1 MKEYKVFGWVFAV
14 LGAGAVVCAVCG
26 ARHQLLTAALCGV
39 MAWVSFAEAKREKMN
54 KMNQ

>member
-14 LGAGAVVCAVCG
+14 LGAGAVACAVCG

-39 MAWVSFAEAKREKMN
+39 MAWVSFVEAKREKMN